1 MAPIQTSNW
10 YLPGK
15 SVESGEEEKHREC
28 QAEGDGRHR
37 KLVAEDHTSP
47 QKEDWERMGELTVL
61 GTWGIS

>member
-1 MAPIQTSNW
+1 MAPIRTSNC

-15 SVESGEEEKHREC
+15 SRDSGEVEKHREC
-28 QAEGDGRHR
+28 QAEGNGRHR

-47 QKEDWERMGELTVL
+47 KKEDWKRMGAQTVL